1 MKRSIFTILAWLG
14 LLSGGAMLD
23 YVSTGYAQKEPA
35 DFTGVWTLDKTKT
48 KDLPA
53 ALESYRLQVTQD
65 AQQITIES
73 EVEGDLGPT
82 GGMPDGGGMGRP
94 RGGGMPGGGG
104 GRFPGGGGGGRFPGG
119 GGGGGMGIPGGG
131 GGGMGIPGGGGPE
144 IPKEV
149 VMQMALRAAIPKAS
163 YNLDGKETVVE
174 LPDPPTSEGRLALQ
188 GGSAILKATWKKG
201 GKQLELVSIRK
212 ITIRGEERAMS
223 NKDLCELEKGGTL
236 IVRRSIET
244 PMGAKEVKLYF
255 TKAP

>member
-1 MKRSIFTILAWLG
+1 MKRSIFAILAWLG

-23 YVSTGYAQKEPA
+23 YVSIGYAQKEPA
-35 DFTGVWTLDKTKT
+35 DFIGVWTLDRTKT

-53 ALESYRLQVTQD
+53 ALESYRLKVTQD

-73 EVEGDLGPT
+73 QVEGDLGPT

-119 GGGGGMGIPGGG
+119 GGGGMGIPGGG
-131 GGGMGIPGGGGPE
+131 RAE

-174 LPDPPTSEGRLALQ
+174 LPDPPTSEGRPALQ

-212 ITIRGEERAMS
+212 ITIRGEDRAMS

>member
-73 EVEGDLGPT
+73 QMEGDLGPT

-104 GRFPGGGGGGRFPGG
+104 GRFP
-119 GGGGGMGIPGGG
+119 GG

-174 LPDPPTSEGRLALQ
+174 LPDPPTSEGRPALQ

-212 ITIRGEERAMS
+212 ITIRGEDRAMS

>member
-73 EVEGDLGPT
+73 QMEGDLGPT

-104 GRFPGGGGGGRFPGG
+104 G
-119 GGGGGMGIPGGG
+119 GGGGMGIPGGG
-131 GGGMGIPGGGGPE
+131 GGGMGIPGSGGPE

-174 LPDPPTSEGRLALQ
+174 LPDPPTSEGRPALQ

-212 ITIRGEERAMS
+212 ITIRGEDRAMS

>member
-73 EVEGDLGPT
+73 QVEGDLGPT

-131 GGGMGIPGGGGPE
+131 GPE

-163 YNLDGKETVVE
+163 YNLDGKETVVD
-174 LPDPPTSEGRLALQ
+174 LPDPPTSEGRPALQ

-212 ITIRGEERAMS
+212 ITISGEDRAMS